1 MIKTIFVIGSP
12 QHAIK
17 IADTCEHENALIISL
32 SSLDNTPHKG
42 VWFTHK
48 DILTPH
54 FLCASIHPWIV
65 LIDEDK
71 PNEVMKHIAPY
82 MVKGDT
88 MIIVNTKGDKLEVP
102 DILEVNSRLGT
113 EGLELRKKRITTFR
127 RSQIKQLQPLS

>member
-17 IADTCEHENALIISL
+17 IADTFEHENALIISL

-54 FLCASIHPWIV
+54 FLCASIHPWLV
-65 LIDEDK
+65 LIDEDN
-71 PNEVMKHIAPY
+71 PNKLMKHIAPY

-88 MIIVNTKGDKLEVP
+88 MIIGVDTKGLEVP
-102 DILEVNSRLGT
+102 DILEVNSTNT
-113 EGLELRKKRITTFR
+113 EGLELTKKRITL
-127 RSQIKQLQPLS
+127 RS

>member
-12 QHAIK
+12 LPAIK
-17 IADTCEHENALIISL
+17 IADEGEHENALIISL
-32 SSLDNTPHKG
+32 SSLTPPVTHKG

-65 LIDEDK
+65 LIDEDN
-71 PNEVMKHIAPY
+71 PNELIKHIAPY

-88 MIIVNTKGDKLEVP
+88 MIIVVDTEGIEVP
-102 DILEVNSRLGT
+102 DILEGIQT
-113 EGLELRKKRITTFR
+113 PEGLELTKKRN
-127 RSQIKQLQPLS
+127 SL

>member
-1 MIKTIFVIGSP
+1 MKKIINSSVSIFVIGTP
-12 QHAIK
+12 QYAIK
-17 IADTCEHENALIISL
+17 IADKCEQENALIISL
-32 SSLDNTPHKG
+32 SNNPPTSHKG
-42 VWFTHK
+42 VWFTDK

-113 EGLELRKKRITTFR
+113 E
-127 RSQIKQLQPLS
+127 

>member
-1 MIKTIFVIGSP
+1 MKKTIFVIGSP

-65 LIDEDK
+65 LIDEDN
-71 PNEVMKHIAPY
+71 PNELIKHIAPY
-82 MVKGDT
+82 MIKGDT

-113 EGLELRKKRITTFR
+113 EGLELRKKRIT
-127 RSQIKQLQPLS
+127 L

>member
-17 IADTCEHENALIISL
+17 IADKGEHENALIISL
-32 SSLDNTPHKG
+32 STSLDNTSHKG

-54 FLCASIHPWIV
+54 FLCASIHPWLV
-65 LIDEDK
+65 LIDEDN
-71 PNEVMKHIAPY
+71 PNELIKHIAPY

-88 MIIVNTKGDKLEVP
+88 MIIGSTEGLEVP
-102 DILEVNSRLGT
+102 DILEVNSTNT
-113 EGLELRKKRITTFR
+113 EGLELTKKRIT
-127 RSQIKQLQPLS
+127 L

>member
-12 QHAIK
+12 QPAIK
-17 IADTCEHENALIISL
+17 IADKGEHENALIISL
-32 SSLDNTPHKG
+32 SSLTPPVTHKG

-71 PNEVMKHIAPY
+71 PNELIKHIAPY

-88 MIIVNTKGDKLEVP
+88 MIIGVDTKGLEVP
-102 DILEVNSRLGT
+102 DILEGIQT
-113 EGLELRKKRITTFR
+113 PEGLELTKKRIT
-127 RSQIKQLQPLS
+127 L

>member
-54 FLCASIHPWIV
+54 FLCASIHPWLV
-65 LIDEDK
+65 LIDEDN
-71 PNEVMKHIAPY
+71 PNELMKHIAPY

-88 MIIVNTKGDKLEVP
+88 MIIGVDTKGIEVP
-102 DILEVNSRLGT
+102 DILEGIQT
-113 EGLELRKKRITTFR
+113 PEGLELRKKRIT
-127 RSQIKQLQPLS
+127 L

>member
-12 QHAIK
+12 QYAIK
-17 IADTCEHENALIISL
+17 IADECEHENALIISL
-32 SSLDNTPHKG
+32 SNSLDNTPHKG

-65 LIDEDK
+65 LIDEDN
-71 PNEVMKHIAPY
+71 PNELIKHIAPY

-88 MIIVNTKGDKLEVP
+88 MIIGVDTKGIEVP
-102 DILEVNSRLGT
+102 DILEGIQT
-113 EGLELRKKRITTFR
+113 PEGLELRKKRIT
-127 RSQIKQLQPLS
+127 L

>member
-17 IADTCEHENALIISL
+17 IADKGEHENALIISL
-32 SSLDNTPHKG
+32 STSLDNTSHKG

-54 FLCASIHPWIV
+54 FLCASIHPWLV
-65 LIDEDK
+65 LIDEDN
-71 PNEVMKHIAPY
+71 PNELMKHIAPY

-113 EGLELRKKRITTFR
+113 EGLELRKKRIT
-127 RSQIKQLQPLS
+127 L

>member
-17 IADTCEHENALIISL
+17 IADKGEHENALIISL

-54 FLCASIHPWIV
+54 FLCASIHPWLV
-65 LIDEDK
+65 LIDEDNS
-71 PNEVMKHIAPY
+71 NELIKHIAPY
-82 MVKGDT
+82 MVKGDM
-88 MIIVNTKGDKLEVP
+88 MIIVNTEGLEVP
-102 DILEVNSRLGT
+102 DILEVNSSLGT
-113 EGLELRKKRITTFR
+113 EGIELRKK
-127 RSQIKQLQPLS
+127 SGKKW

>member
-54 FLCASIHPWIV
+54 FLCASIHPWLV
-65 LIDEDK
+65 LIDEDN

-102 DILEVNSRLGT
+102 DILEGIQT
-113 EGLELRKKRITTFR
+113 PEGLELTKKR
-127 RSQIKQLQPLS
+127 K

>member
-17 IADTCEHENALIISL
+17 IADECEQENALIISL
-32 SSLDNTPHKG
+32 SNNPPTPSIHKG

-88 MIIVNTKGDKLEVP
+88 MIIGVDTEGLEVP
-102 DILEVNSRLGT
+102 DILEVNSTNT
-113 EGLELRKKRITTFR
+113 EGLELTKKR
-127 RSQIKQLQPLS
+127 K

>member
-17 IADTCEHENALIISL
+17 IADKGEHENALIISL
-32 SSLDNTPHKG
+32 SSLDNTSHKG

-54 FLCASIHPWIV
+54 FLCASIHPWLV

-88 MIIVNTKGDKLEVP
+88 MIIGVDTKGIEVP
-102 DILEVNSRLGT
+102 DILSGIQT
-113 EGLELRKKRITTFR
+113 PEGLELTKKR
-127 RSQIKQLQPLS
+127 K

>member
-54 FLCASIHPWIV
+54 FLCASIHPWLV
-65 LIDEDK
+65 LIDEDN
-71 PNEVMKHIAPY
+71 PNELIKHIAPY

-88 MIIVNTKGDKLEVP
+88 MIIVVNTEGLEVP
-102 DILEVNSRLGT
+102 DILEVNSTNT
-113 EGLELRKKRITTFR
+113 EGLELTKKRI
-127 RSQIKQLQPLS
+127 IL

>member
-1 MIKTIFVIGSP
+1 MKKTIFVIGSP

-17 IADTCEHENALIISL
+17 IADTFEHENALIISL

-54 FLCASIHPWIV
+54 FLCASIHPWLV
-65 LIDEDK
+65 LIDEDN
-71 PNEVMKHIAPY
+71 PNELMKHIAPY

-88 MIIVNTKGDKLEVP
+88 MIIGVDTKGLEVP
-102 DILEVNSRLGT
+102 DILEVNSTNT
-113 EGLELRKKRITTFR
+113 EGLELTKKRITL
-127 RSQIKQLQPLS
+127 RS

>member
-12 QHAIK
+12 QYAIK
-17 IADTCEHENALIISL
+17 IADECEHENALIISL
-32 SSLDNTPHKG
+32 SNSLDNTPHKG

-88 MIIVNTKGDKLEVP
+88 MIIGVDTKGIEVP
-102 DILEVNSRLGT
+102 DILEGIQT
-113 EGLELRKKRITTFR
+113 PEGLELRKKRIT
-127 RSQIKQLQPLS
+127 L

>member
-32 SSLDNTPHKG
+32 STSLDNTPHKG

-54 FLCASIHPWIV
+54 FLCASIHPWLV
-65 LIDEDK
+65 LIDEDN
-71 PNEVMKHIAPY
+71 PNKLMKHIAPY

-88 MIIVNTKGDKLEVP
+88 MIIVNTEGLEVP
-102 DILEVNSRLGT
+102 DILEVNSSLGT
-113 EGLELRKKRITTFR
+113 EGIELRKKSGREW
-127 RSQIKQLQPLS
+127 

>member
-12 QHAIK
+12 QYAIK
-17 IADTCEHENALIISL
+17 IADECEHENALIISL
-32 SSLDNTPHKG
+32 SNNPPNNTS
-42 VWFTHK
+42 
-48 DILTPH
+48 
-54 FLCASIHPWIV
+54 LCASIHPWIV

-113 EGLELRKKRITTFR
+113 EGLELRKKRIT
-127 RSQIKQLQPLS
+127 L

>member
-1 MIKTIFVIGSP
+1 MKKIINSSVSIFVIGSP
-12 QHAIK
+12 QYAIK
-17 IADTCEHENALIISL
+17 IADKCEQENALIISL
-32 SSLDNTPHKG
+32 SNNPPTPSIHKG

-113 EGLELRKKRITTFR
+113 EGLELRKKRIT
-127 RSQIKQLQPLS
+127 L

>member
-12 QHAIK
+12 WHAIK
-17 IADTCEHENALIISL
+17 IADEGEHENALIISL
-32 SSLDNTPHKG
+32 SNSLDNTPHKG

-65 LIDEDK
+65 LIDEDN
-71 PNEVMKHIAPY
+71 PNELMKHIAPY

-88 MIIVNTKGDKLEVP
+88 MIIGVDTEGLEVP
-102 DILEVNSRLGT
+102 DILEGIQT
-113 EGLELRKKRITTFR
+113 PEGLELRKKRIT
-127 RSQIKQLQPLS
+127 L

>member
-17 IADTCEHENALIISL
+17 IADKGEHENALIISL

-54 FLCASIHPWIV
+54 FLCASIHPWLV
-65 LIDEDK
+65 LIDEDN
-71 PNEVMKHIAPY
+71 PNELIKHIAPY

-88 MIIVNTKGDKLEVP
+88 MIIGSNEGLEVP
-102 DILEVNSRLGT
+102 DILEGIQT
-113 EGLELRKKRITTFR
+113 PEGLELRKKRIT
-127 RSQIKQLQPLS
+127 L

>member
-65 LIDEDK
+65 LIDEDN
-71 PNEVMKHIAPY
+71 PNELMKHIAPY

-113 EGLELRKKRITTFR
+113 EGLELRKKRIT
-127 RSQIKQLQPLS
+127 L